1 MSRLVL
7 NLAGISLASAVVVG
21 AVATADAQLVTQKAL
36 SLNMAVTIAQTA
48 IATCKSQGYNV
59 SAHVV
64 GRNGE
69 VLVSMR
75 GDGTAPHTMENSMKK
90 AYTARTLRM
99 PSGQFANNVKG
110 NPTAGQLFLTNFVPA
125 QGALPIMV
133 GEDVIGAIGISGAPG
148 GDKDEAC
155 AKTGIDKVA
164 ADLK

>member
-125 QGALPIMV
+125 QGALPITI